1 MSGYNHN
8 RVRRFLAEHGTV
20 REDGRVMRLNHRS
33 LPESFRNTL
42 ATWLERGDTA
52 VPLGR
57 WDELL
62 LSVDL
67 MLWEYEDWELE
78 TYGDLSYTEDG
89 SSSTST
95 PGANIT

>member
-1 MSGYNHN
+1 MSGYDHT
-8 RVRRFLAEHGTV
+8 RVRRFLQEHGHV
-20 REDGRVMRLNHRS
+20 RECDGRVMRLNHRP

-42 ATWLERGDTA
+42 ATWLERGESV

-67 MLWEYEDWELE
+67 MLWEYESWELDN
-78 TYGDLSYTEDG
+78 YGDLSYTEDG
-89 SSSTST
+89 ST
-95 PGANIT
+95 